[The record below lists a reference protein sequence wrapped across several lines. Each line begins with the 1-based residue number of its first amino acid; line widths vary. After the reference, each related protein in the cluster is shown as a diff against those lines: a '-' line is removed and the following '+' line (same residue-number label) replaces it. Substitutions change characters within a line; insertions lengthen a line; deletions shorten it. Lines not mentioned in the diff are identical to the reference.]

1 MKSDI
6 EDDEI
11 VEIDDTKLDEELD
24 AAAQGDTSTSDGGPS
39 NQDEIDA
46 MGEAAGLP
54 DDPEKPF
61 RGIDKVDRRDEKRW
75 ELDPSSKDVETGI
88 S

>member
-1 MKSDI
+1 MTSDT
-6 EDDEI
+6 EDDDI
-11 VEIDDTKLDEELD
+11 AKIDDTKLDEELD
-24 AAAQGDTSTSDGGPS
+24 AAAQGDTSTSDGGPN

-75 ELDPSSKDVETGI
+75 ELDPSSKDAETGI